1 MGTWS
6 IPAGQIFGVNLRVH
20 FSFILLLLYLWTI
33 DPQTTANGGARGL
46 AMVGLLFISVVLHEL
61 GHLLMATRSGVKTRA
76 VVLFPI
82 GGLTVS
88 DPGTAFL
95 QRSTPANVARDMRV
109 ALAGPLASFII
120 AGASAAVIAN
130 MMPQA
135 HVLQHPYVSV
145 QNLPRTFVWMNVF
158 LAVMNLLPA
167 YPLDGGK
174 IVRSMFARTMDY
186 LTATRRAVTI
196 GHGFAILFIFTG
208 MIWNNW
214 LMLAGLLLFISAQL
228 EERSVLFQSAL
239 ETMRMEEVMLTDF
252 ATLSPADTLEDA
264 LSKAVHT
271 LQDDFPVIRGTDMVG
286 VVTKQKIMEALRGDG
301 NAYVQ
306 SIMDRAYETTSK
318 SESLATAFSK
328 FTQRGMTILPVVDD
342 ERLVGIV
349 TLQNL
354 MHSIGVLAESKKM
367 KRDSDE
373 RPSVF

>member
-1 MGTWS
+1 
-6 IPAGQIFGVNLRVH
+6 
-20 FSFILLLLYLWTI
+20 
-33 DPQTTANGGARGL
+33 
-46 AMVGLLFISVVLHEL
+46 VL
-61 GHLLMATRSGVKTRA
+61 
-76 VVLFPI
+76 
-82 GGLTVS
+82 
-88 DPGTAFL
+88 
-95 QRSTPANVARDMRV
+95 
-109 ALAGPLASFII
+109 
-120 AGASAAVIAN
+120 
-130 MMPQA
+130 
-135 HVLQHPYVSV
+135 
-145 QNLPRTFVWMNVF
+145 
-158 LAVMNLLPA
+158 NLLPA

-186 LTATRRAVTI
+186 VTATRRAVTI
-196 GHGFAILFIFTG
+196 GHGFAILLIFAG
-208 MIWNNW
+208 MAWNNW
-214 LMLAGLLLFISAQL
+214 LWLAGLLLFISAQL

-239 ETMRMEEVMLTDF
+239 ESMRMEEVMLTDF

-318 SESLATAFSK
+318 KESLATAFSK
-328 FTQRGMTILPVVDD
+328 FTQRGMTILPVVDE

-354 MHSIGVLAESKKM
+354 MHSIGVLAESKKI